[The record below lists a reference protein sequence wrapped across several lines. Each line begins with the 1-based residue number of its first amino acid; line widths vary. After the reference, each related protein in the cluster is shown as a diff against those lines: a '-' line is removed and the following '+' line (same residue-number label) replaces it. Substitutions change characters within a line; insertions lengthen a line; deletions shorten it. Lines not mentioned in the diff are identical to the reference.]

1 MTKFKLLLFVAVLV
15 GLVVAGL
22 STAMAKTYFYDAVC
36 EDSYSKQG
44 EMEQDLT
51 RKKGKPISC
60 DAVVLSFL
68 DNGHILLQFA
78 EKSSHVTP
86 LGFAGS
92 KLDYDLNPNF
102 VTMPLEKIY
111 LPHSSNPGNPEFI
124 GGVEGYCF
132 FDGKL
137 NITNLN
143 VVSCTVKIEIGT
155 QKLIYKI
162 NARITSVGKPVPGM

>member
-1 MTKFKLLLFVAVLV
+1 LT
-15 GLVVAGL
+15 
-22 STAMAKTYFYDAVC
+22 TAMAKTYFYDALC
-36 EDSYSKQG
+36 DDSYSKQG
-44 EMEQDLT
+44 EIEQDLT
-51 RKKGKPISC
+51 KIKGKPISC
-60 DAVVLSFL
+60 NAVVLSFL

-111 LPHSSNPGNPEFI
+111 LPHSSNPSKAEFI
-124 GGVEGYCF
+124 SGVEGYCF

-143 VVSCTVKIEIGT
+143 VVSCTAKIEIGT

-162 NARITSVGKPVPGM
+162 HAHITSVGKPVPGM